1 MPLSGMQ
8 NVADRIASTRK
19 DLTQRGVTLWSD
31 LQERGSEWINDLQ
44 HRGEKLVDA
53 GQRALDE
60 VETTVLTRAHGL
72 LGWAYGATGER
83 SDALRRGR
91 DFIAERLDGADD
103 DGEDD
108 AQLADDDVAIDE
120 AATDAEDTD
129 ETEVFA
135 AKTAPFEGY
144 DELNVKKILEQLEGL
159 EPAILREVIAYE
171 DANKGR
177 KTVIAAAERLLGA

>member
-19 DLTQRGVTLWSD
+19 DLTQRGATLWSD
-31 LQERGSEWINDLQ
+31 LQERGSDWINDLQ

-91 DFIAERLDGADD
+91 DFIAERLEGADD
-103 DGEDD
+103 EDD
-108 AQLADDDVAIDE
+108 AATEVDADAEVD
-120 AATDAEDTD
+120 TEDTD

-135 AKTAPFEGY
+135 AKAAAPFEGY
-144 DELNVKKILEQLEGL
+144 DDLNVKKILEQLEGL
-159 EPAILREVIAYE
+159 EPATLREVIAYE

-177 KTVIAAAERLLGA
+177 KTVIAAAERILGA